1 MTKQQLKDLIK
12 ETLSE
17 TNEGDVDK
25 NFKVGNTLVSFV
37 ISASPPNRIRIEF
50 YNNDANKN
58 QKTNKKNLFY
68 STEANSVASFLRQKL
83 GVEKVEFINQNEY
96 YLGTPEIQT
105 GKKIYRLVVDSPDSN
120 ILLTK
125 LLIDACKN

>member
-58 QKTNKKNLFY
+58 QKTNKKN
-68 STEANSVASFLRQKL
+68 
-83 GVEKVEFINQNEY
+83 
-96 YLGTPEIQT
+96 
-105 GKKIYRLVVDSPDSN
+105 
-120 ILLTK
+120 
-125 LLIDACKN
+125 